1 VLETIKP
8 TTRADALPTTGYVLD
23 TLRIAVW
30 ALLSNQSFED
40 AVVAAV
46 NLGGDADTQGA
57 VAGAVAGAHWG
68 YKAIPDHWLQPLQGR
83 DELLKLADRLR
94 ELAEHKRVVV

>member
-1 VLETIKP
+1 VQP
-8 TTRADALPTTGYVLD
+8 NVRSDSLPTTGYVVD

-30 ALLSNQSFED
+30 AMLAHNSFEE
-40 AVVAAV
+40 AVIAAV

-57 VAGAVAGAHWG
+57 VTGALAGARWG
-68 YKAIPDHWLQPLQGR
+68 YDAIPQHWLQPLKER
-83 DELLKLADRLR
+83 DELIKLADRLL